1 MRLRKQAL
9 LATAAA
15 FVIAAC
21 SNGTDTELVSEA
33 GNSAPAEPEEG
44 ESTPGEDVAVVSA
57 ETELGNILVDADGMT
72 LYGFTNDADGQ
83 SECYDTCA
91 EAWPPLTVDSDW
103 TVGPELD
110 SGIFNTHTRD
120 DGAEQVVAGPWPLYR
135 FAQDVVPG
143 DIKGQGSGGVW
154 YVVSAEDGT
163 LIRDEPGD
171 TDDGGTD
178 DGDAA
183 DATDV
188 QIGST
193 DLGDVLTDAEGFTLY
208 GLTEDTDGQPTC
220 TGECAGTWPALL
232 VEGDEVSLAE
242 GLDPDTFTTVEG
254 AEGGT
259 QVVAGVWPL
268 YRFAGDGS
276 PGEVNGQGVG
286 GVWFAVA
293 PDGSLIDV
301 DGTDDGMDDMDD
313 AADMDGGMDDD
324 EADDCECETPEP
336 DDGYGDDGYEDE
348 DEDGYGGY

>member
-1 MRLRKQAL
+1 MRLRKQAI

-15 FVIAAC
+15 FAIAAC

-33 GNSAPAEPEEG
+33 GNSAPAEPQEG

-57 ETELGNILVDADGMT
+57 ETELGNILVDEDGMT

-91 EAWPPLTVDSDW
+91 EAWPPVTVDSDW

-110 SGIFNTHTRD
+110 SAIFNTHIRD
-120 DGAEQVVAGPWPLYR
+120 DGAEQLVAGPWPLYR

-171 TDDGGTD
+171 MDDGE
-178 DGDAA
+178 AA
-183 DATDV
+183 EDATDV

-208 GLTEDTDGQPTC
+208 GLTEDTDGQPSC

-259 QVVAGVWPL
+259 QVVAGAWPL

-293 PDGSLIDV
+293 ADGSLIDV
-301 DGTDDGMDDMDD
+301 DGTDDGTDD
-313 AADMDGGMDDD
+313 MDDD
-324 EADDCECETPEP
+324 EADVCECETSEP
-336 DDGYGDDGYEDE
+336 DDGYEDE
-348 DEDGYGGY
+348 GDYGYGDY